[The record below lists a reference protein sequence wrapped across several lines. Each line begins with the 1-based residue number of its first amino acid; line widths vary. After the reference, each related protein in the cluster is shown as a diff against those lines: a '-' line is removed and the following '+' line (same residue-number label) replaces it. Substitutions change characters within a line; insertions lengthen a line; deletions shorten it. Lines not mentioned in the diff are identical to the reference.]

1 MNKYYKSI
9 VLTTLTVVSFLWVSA
24 QAPQKSNQHKH
35 KEYSKEDSLLLKD
48 FNDQPFIDKS
58 KESHIAAWEVE
69 QYLELKKEAF
79 LDSAKGGKWQKK
91 LLPPNPTPQSP
102 GQPCDNVDF
111 EYGALINWDCFIGS
125 YGNCLV
131 TMGNTNAVVAGR
143 HNIMTGGNFDPQVGG
158 VLLPEVDPQG
168 GIFSCRLGNAQTG
181 AEAERIEQTFMVTN
195 NTTSFTYRYAVVLN
209 DPQHDQCNQPRF
221 TIDMLDSNGQPINCA
236 AYDVSAGQGVPGFV
250 SYGNGNG
257 QGIWKN
263 WTTVNIDLTGY
274 VNQNVTIRFTTAD
287 CGYGGHYGY
296 AYLDGSCL
304 PFYIVAS
311 DTLCD
316 GECVNLIAPPGAAS
330 YLWSGPG
337 NANGAT
343 TQIINTCVPGLYTV
357 QSTSVTGCPNPTL
370 QYVLSLY
377 PDPTAAITAAPIPCT
392 LTVNFTD
399 VSTIPNNFNNTTIT
413 NWFWDFGDGNT
424 SNTQN
429 PSHTYNAPGNY
440 NVLLAVTTA
449 NGCRDTITLQVAV
462 FDNPMALFTATTVC
476 QGTATQFTDQSTTT
490 VGVINQWAWDFD
502 NNGTTDN
509 ATQNPAYVFPNAGTF
524 LVKLIVTNS
533 FGCMGDTLM
542 SVTVHPNPTAIFTAP
557 TVCQGTSTLFTDQS
571 TIIGAGNN
579 ITTWIWNYGDGTPN
593 GNIQNTTHTYALA
606 GTYLVTLTV
615 TTNNGCNSTIQQN
628 VIINPNPIAD
638 FTFNVPCL
646 GQSTIFTD
654 ISTVSNG
661 NNINTWSWNFGDGNN
676 SNIQNTQH
684 TYINPGNYNVT
695 LTVTTNNG
703 CTSTITYPIVVNPTA
718 NAVFIYTTVCQGTVT
733 QFTDQSTVGNGN
745 TITGWAWDFNAD
757 GITDDMNQNPTYV
770 FPTPGSF
777 IVMLTVT
784 TNNGCQGQ
792 IVNQVTVN
800 PNPVAAFTQ
809 TNVCLGTVMQFTDAS
824 TITNGNTITSWSW
837 DFENNG
843 SIDDNSQ
850 NPTYNYGSV
859 GTYTVVLTV
868 ISNNGCV
875 GTISQQ
881 VTVHP
886 NPTALFIGS
895 TECFGTATVFTDQST
910 VIGAGNTIT
919 NWTWDFNNDG
929 VVDNNTQNPTY
940 VFPSSGTYTTQ
951 LTVTTNNGCTTLTT
965 LQIVV
970 NPAPNPNFTA
980 SSVCLNNL
988 TSFTDGSVISNG
1000 NNITGWDWDFGD
1012 GTPHDNTQNPVHMY
1026 VTAGTYQV
1034 KLVSTSNNG
1043 CPSDTTISVTVH
1055 PLPVAGF
1062 TATDVCLLQT
1072 MNFTDISSVNGAGN
1086 TLTSWDWDFGDGSA
1100 HDLTQN
1106 PSHLYTTDGVY
1117 NITLIVTTNNGCKDT
1132 TTKQVMVYPNPV
1144 TTFTGTNLSG
1154 CGPVNAIFTD
1164 GTTISSG
1171 TITGWDWDFGDG
1183 TSHGNTQNPA
1193 HSYTTPGT
1201 YTVTLTTLSD
1211 KGCASSFT
1219 VTDMIHV
1226 YPYPIA
1232 EFIVYPQPTTI
1243 HNPKITF
1250 TDISK
1255 GAIGW
1260 TWDFGDITPND
1271 INDVSSDQNPLYLYR
1286 QPGTYEPMLIV
1297 TNQFGCTDTITLKLT
1312 IGPDFSFYVPNAFT
1326 PNGDGVNNGF
1336 NGKGEGIAEYEM
1348 NIFDRW
1354 GELIFHSNSLT
1365 DNWDGVSKFRATQ
1378 CQQDVYVYK
1387 IRIKTIFGESFD
1399 YVGSVTLVR

>member
-35 KEYSKEDSLLLKD
+35 KECSKEDSLLLKD

-58 KESHIAAWEVE
+58 KENHIAAWEVE

-102 GQPCDNVDF
+102 GQPCDNIDF
-111 EYGALINWDCFIGS
+111 EYGALINWDCFVGS

-343 TQIINTCVPGLYTV
+343 TQIINTCLPGLYTV

-377 PDPTAAITAAPIPCT
+377 PDPSAAIVAAPIPCT

-462 FDNPMALFTATTVC
+462 FDNPMALFTSTTVC

-557 TVCQGTSTLFTDQS
+557 TVCQGTSTIFTDQS
-571 TIIGAGNN
+571 TIIGAGNS
-579 ITTWIWNYGDGTPN
+579 ITTWSWTYGDGTPN

-875 GTISQQ
+875 GTIIQQ

-886 NPTALFIGS
+886 NPTALFINT
-895 TECFGTATVFTDQST
+895 TECFGMATQFTNNST
-910 VIGAGNTIT
+910 VIGNGNNIAS
-919 NWTWDFNNDG
+919 WSWDFNGDG
-929 VVDNNTQNPTY
+929 IQDANSQNPTY
-940 VFPSSGTYTTQ
+940 TFPSSGNFNVT
-951 LTVTTNNGCTTLTT
+951 LTVTTNNGCSSTINK
-965 LQIVV
+965 QIIVF
-970 NPAPNPNFTA
+970 PSPIPSFT
-980 SSVCLNNL
+980 STQVCLNDI
-988 TSFTDGSVISNG
+988 TSFTDLSTITNGNTIVGWIWDFGDGSPFNNAQNPSHIYINSGTYSVKLTVISNNNCS
-1000 NNITGWDWDFGD
+1000 NNITQQVIVDPLPIALFSFTDVCNFSSTTFTNQSTIVSGNINTNLWRFGDGTTSNTLSPLHTYANPGTYNVTLITTSNFGCIDSITKQVTVHPNPVTKFSGVGLTGCRPICSSFTDLTTIISGSIVGWDWNFGD
-1012 GTPHDNTQNPVHMY
+1012 GTPHSNLKNPTH
-1026 VTAGTYQV
+1026 
-1034 KLVSTSNNG
+1034 
-1043 CPSDTTISVTVH
+1043 C
-1055 PLPVAGF
+1055 
-1062 TATDVCLLQT
+1062 
-1072 MNFTDISSVNGAGN
+1072 
-1086 TLTSWDWDFGDGSA
+1086 FG
-1100 HDLTQN
+1100 
-1106 PSHLYTTDGVY
+1106 
-1117 NITLIVTTNNGCKDT
+1117 
-1132 TTKQVMVYPNPV
+1132 MV
-1144 TTFTGTNLSG
+1144 
-1154 CGPVNAIFTD
+1154 
-1164 GTTISSG
+1164 
-1171 TITGWDWDFGDG
+1171 
-1183 TSHGNTQNPA
+1183 
-1193 HSYTTPGT
+1193 GT
-1201 YTVTLTTLSD
+1201 YTVTLTTQSD
-1211 KGCASSFT
+1211 KGCTSVYSI
-1219 VTDMIHV
+1219 TDMVVV
-1226 YPYPIA
+1226 YPYPVA
-1232 EFIVYPQPTTI
+1232 NFTMNPQPTTI
-1243 HNPKITF
+1243 KNPKITF
-1250 TDISK
+1250 SDLSL
-1255 GAIGW
+1255 GAIKW
-1260 TWDFGDITPND
+1260 SWDFGDSIPND
-1271 INDVSSDQNPLYLYR
+1271 KVDISNEQNPFYTYNT
-1286 QPGTYEPMLIV
+1286 PGTYFPKLVV
-1297 TNQFGCTDTITLKLT
+1297 TNKYGCKDTISLKLI
-1312 IGPDFSFYVPNAFT
+1312 IGNDYSIYIPNAFT
-1326 PNGDGVNNGF
+1326 PNQDRINDGF
-1336 NGKGEGIAEYEM
+1336 IAKGEGILEYEM
-1348 NIFDRW
+1348 FIFNRW
-1354 GELIFHSNSLT
+1354 GENIFTGQGLN
-1365 DNWDGVSKFRATQ
+1365 NVWDGTYQNKQ

-1387 IRIKTIFGESFD
+1387 IKIKTIFGDTKEFSG
-1399 YVGSVTLVR
+1399 VVTLLR